1 MIEQNKQKKDKTL
14 FLKKLGIE
22 TDLEGRVKIDQTTMK
37 KLKPIPHGN
46 QYKTISVSDSLL
58 MGFRARVNPGGSKT
72 FIYRFRPKDPGQ
84 SVQEKQTITIGTWY
98 DNSDPRFKD
107 KIGMTPTV
115 ARNLAKDMIIK
126 IAKKEDPYSIV
137 KAKRKGR
144 TFFSV
149 YTDWIEKRVPSSNFK
164 ASSRKD
170 YISRFNTYVKLNSKL
185 ERHKKLYRLEAD
197 AFKLIKSEYK
207 NITKD
212 DYISIHNAVSKNS
225 KTQANRLIEDMRL
238 VEQYAI
244 EIGVLEKRICI
255 FGKKELN
262 KENSRLDKEDPYT
275 VSEMKR
281 YRAAALSLVHEE
293 KTKQQENPNYKQNH
307 RLVPCYSLLAV
318 SNLGGRSKSM
328 ILCLEWEQIDFK
340 NKVIRFM
347 DTKNNEPIVLDY
359 DYKFAAILRVMRR
372 HQKTIHA
379 KDKRYKYVFPSLDKK
394 FKCKHINDVR
404 RTHQTIIE
412 KAKLPYKVIHFLRHT
427 WATTVYEA
435 TGDVLAVKEMGGWK
449 SLEAVQKYTQVSR
462 QQRRNKLKQIRNYV
476 SSNSHVA

>member
-1 MIEQNKQKKDKTL
+1 MIEQAKQKKNKTL

-22 TDLEGRVKIDQTTMK
+22 TDLEGRVKIDQTLMK
-37 KLKPIPHGN
+37 KLKPIPQGN
-46 QYKTISVSDSLL
+46 QYKTLSVSDSLL

-115 ARNLAKDMIIK
+115 ARNLAKEMIFK

-137 KAKRKGR
+137 KAKRKSR

-149 YTDWIEKRVPSSNFK
+149 YTDWIEKRVTSSNFK
-164 ASSRKD
+164 ASSRKN

-197 AFKLIKSEYK
+197 VFKLFKSEYK

-244 EIGVLEKRICI
+244 EIGVLEKRVCI

-262 KENSRLDKEDPYT
+262 KENSRLDKDDPYN
-275 VSEMKR
+275 VLEMKR
-281 YRAAALSLVHEE
+281 YRKAAVELI
-293 KTKQQENPNYKQNH
+293 KENMAVY
-307 RLVPCYSLLAV
+307 LVPCCMLLAAGL
-318 SNLGGRSKSM
+318 LGGRSKSM
-328 ILCLEWEQIDFK
+328 IFCLTWDQVDFK
-340 NKVIRFM
+340 NRLIRFI
-347 DTKNNEPIVLDY
+347 DTKNNDPIVLDY
-359 DYKFAAILRVMRR
+359 DYKFAAILRIMKR
-372 HQKTIHA
+372 HQKTINL

-394 FKCKHINDVR
+394 FKCKHMNDPR
-404 RTHQTIIE
+404 KTHQTIIE

-435 TGDVLAVKEMGGWK
+435 TGDLLAVKEMGGWK
-449 SLEAVQKYTQVSR
+449 SIEAVQKYTHVSR
-462 QQRRNKLKQIRNYV
+462 KMRRNKLKQIRTYV
-476 SSNSHVA
+476 NNNSHVA

>member
-1 MIEQNKQKKDKTL
+1 
-14 FLKKLGIE
+14 
-22 TDLEGRVKIDQTTMK
+22 
-37 KLKPIPHGN
+37 
-46 QYKTISVSDSLL
+46 
-58 MGFRARVNPGGSKT
+58 
-72 FIYRFRPKDPGQ
+72 
-84 SVQEKQTITIGTWY
+84 
-98 DNSDPRFKD
+98 
-107 KIGMTPTV
+107 
-115 ARNLAKDMIIK
+115 
-126 IAKKEDPYSIV
+126 
-137 KAKRKGR
+137 
-144 TFFSV
+144 
-149 YTDWIEKRVPSSNFK
+149 
-164 ASSRKD
+164 
-170 YISRFNTYVKLNSKL
+170 
-185 ERHKKLYRLEAD
+185 
-197 AFKLIKSEYK
+197 
-207 NITKD
+207 
-212 DYISIHNAVSKNS
+212 
-225 KTQANRLIEDMRL
+225 MR
-238 VEQYAI
+238 
-244 EIGVLEKRICI
+244 
-255 FGKKELN
+255 
-262 KENSRLDKEDPYT
+262 
-275 VSEMKR
+275 
-281 YRAAALSLVHEE
+281 EE
-293 KTKQQENPNYKQNH
+293 KTKQQKNPNYKQNH

-347 DTKNNEPIVLDY
+347 DTKNSEPIVLDY

>member
-212 DYISIHNAVSKNS
+212 DYI
-225 KTQANRLIEDMRL
+225 MRL

-476 SSNSHVA
+476 SSNSHVKRSMA

>member
-1 MIEQNKQKKDKTL
+1 MIEQAKQKKNKTL

-22 TDLEGRVKIDQTTMK
+22 TDLEGRVKIDQTVMK
-37 KLKPIPHGN
+37 KLKPIPQGN
-46 QYKTISVSDSLL
+46 QYKTLSVSDSLL

-84 SVQEKQTITIGTWY
+84 SVQEKQTITIGTWH

-115 ARNLAKDMIIK
+115 ARNLAKEMIFK

-137 KAKRKGR
+137 KAKRKSR

-164 ASSRKD
+164 ASSRKN

-262 KENSRLDKEDPYT
+262 KENSRLDKDDPYT

-281 YRAAALSLVHEE
+281 YRKAAVELI
-293 KTKQQENPNYKQNH
+293 KENVAVY
-307 RLVPCYSLLAV
+307 LVPCCMLLAAAI
-318 SNLGGRSKSM
+318 LGGRSKSM
-328 ILCLEWEQIDFK
+328 MFCLTWDQIDFK
-340 NKVIRFM
+340 NKLIRFM
-347 DTKNNEPIVLDY
+347 DTKNSETIILDY
-359 DYKFAAILRVMRR
+359 DYKFAAILRVMKR
-372 HQKTIHA
+372 HQKTINH

-394 FKCKHINDVR
+394 FKCKHMNDPR
-404 RTHQTIIE
+404 KTHKTIIE

-427 WATTVYEA
+427 WATTTYEA
-435 TGDVLAVKEMGGWK
+435 TKDIKATQEMGGWK
-449 SLEAVQKYTQVSR
+449 SLEAVQKYIHVSR
-462 QQRRNKLKQIRNYV
+462 EQRRNRLKQIRNYV
-476 SSNSHVA
+476 SSNSHVF